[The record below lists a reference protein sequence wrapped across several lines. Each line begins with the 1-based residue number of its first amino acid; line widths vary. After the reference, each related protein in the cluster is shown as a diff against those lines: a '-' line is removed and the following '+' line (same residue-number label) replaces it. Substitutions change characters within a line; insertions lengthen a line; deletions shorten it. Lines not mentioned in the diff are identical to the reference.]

1 MTEPKENPSVPP
13 PFDEEVAASYVGKY
27 ILVGI
32 AYLDHEGTELRREQI
47 HGVITSAT
55 KTGIEISL
63 RGTREGDSW
72 NMPPDLRAISPAA
85 PGKYTLHKT
94 EEVIEDPDLLSTWV
108 VTKPPPEEETQLC

>member
-1 MTEPKENPSVPP
+1 MRGFKGSPSASP

-32 AYLDHEGTELRREQI
+32 IYLDHEGNELRREQI

-63 RGTREGDSW
+63 RGSREGDSW
-72 NMPPDLRAISPAA
+72 NLPPVLDAISPAA
-85 PGKYTLHKT
+85 PGKYSLRKT
-94 EEVIEDPDLLSTWV
+94 GEVIEDPDLLATWE
-108 VTKPPPEEETQLC
+108 VTKPPSEEETQV